1 MMFMQESKSVS
12 LIYGYSE
19 KNAGDFAITLGAI
32 DVLLHMGFHVKLFS
46 RYCSKNRDYHESKKS
61 LIERYGDEIE
71 IFESP
76 FNLDRT
82 DNILNTSINYV
93 RGVLVVLGVNRQSR
107 FRREL
112 LSTDLLIFNGGNLFR
127 CSSFIDFTRLIALLY
142 PLKIA
147 QKVKKPYLIFPQSAS
162 TLNRVGKYVLK
173 PILQKAQ
180 TVMLREK
187 ESYQYLQAMISN
199 KNFVQT
205 IDLAYFIDKS
215 NLKHIDKNYIGYVAF
230 TLRFHTVGDI
240 KYLPKKEIDK
250 ICRTVGK
257 IITQIRKTHKILIIV
272 QTKKDEELSKK
283 IAEDNGVEL
292 LVCYDVQILISTYK
306 QVSLLIGMRLHSM
319 ILALSVG
326 TPCIGLFYKEWGLK
340 NPGLM
345 KYFDMPFYFF
355 DELIEIEKMFDDIRE
370 FIKDKERYSK
380 QICAIIKKEE
390 QKLYDNIRKLEN
402 KL

>member
-1 MMFMQESKSVS
+1 MFMQESKSVS

-19 KNAGDFAITLGAI
+19 KNAGDFAITLGSI

>member
-1 MMFMQESKSVS
+1 MFMQESKSVS